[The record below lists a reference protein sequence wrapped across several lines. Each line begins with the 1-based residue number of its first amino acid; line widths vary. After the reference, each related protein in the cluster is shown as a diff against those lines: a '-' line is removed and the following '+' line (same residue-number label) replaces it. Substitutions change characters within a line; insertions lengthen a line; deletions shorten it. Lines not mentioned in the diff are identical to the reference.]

1 MSRSKHPLSRQW
13 NDLHDA
19 AEKGEASESELKQ
32 LLTRFNVDVRSPD
45 LGTALHN
52 AARKGNTE
60 TVNFLL
66 GAGANPDVQNNHG
79 ETPLHEAAQMGRT
92 EAVQL
97 LLDEGANPDARNKR
111 GETPLHLVVRRDFN
125 FRSNCPAG
133 RQYATFYVVVS
144 SCIPTTPPACLRRS
158 GGLTLSGPKNFGHL
172 TPSSAA
178 ANFAPPTLFGLLVHS
193 LCNPKTGPLQ
203 HRRYTCSFWRTVCV
217 CVTR

>member
-1 MSRSKHPLSRQW
+1 MQPMSRSKHPLSRQW

-32 LLTRFNVDVRSPD
+32 LLTRFNVDVRSPA
-45 LGTALHN
+45 LGTALHI
-52 AARKGNTE
+52 AARKGNTQ

-79 ETPLHEAAQMGRT
+79 ETPLHEATQMGRT

-133 RQYATFYVVVS
+133 SQYVCF
-144 SCIPTTPPACLRRS
+144 L
-158 GGLTLSGPKNFGHL
+158 LLF
-172 TPSSAA
+172 SAA
-178 ANFAPPTLFGLLVHS
+178 FPQHPP
-193 LCNPKTGPLQ
+193 
-203 HRRYTCSFWRTVCV
+203 RVCV
-217 CVTR
+217 AGVGSFGAPLGALLILCASKNCF